1 MVDGFINETKATTF
15 KILMLAASAIVCIEY
30 QLASLTQNSG

>member
-15 KILMLAASAIVCIEY
+15 KMLAASAIVCIEY

>member
-1 MVDGFINETKATTF
+1 MVGGFVNETNAATF